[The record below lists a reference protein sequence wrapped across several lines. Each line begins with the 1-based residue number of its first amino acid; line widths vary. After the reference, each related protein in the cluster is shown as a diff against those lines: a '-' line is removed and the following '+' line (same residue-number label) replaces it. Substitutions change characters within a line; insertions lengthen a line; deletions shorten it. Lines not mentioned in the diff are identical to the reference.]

1 MIKNSL
7 FLLFNF
13 LVILNLPVSSQ
24 SFTNYTEIDGLI
36 DNSVNCISIDA
47 NDNIWLGTQNGVSK
61 FDGTSWT
68 NYNASMDTGFIDN
81 SINAI
86 CATSNGIV
94 WIGTDFGASFF
105 DGTSWTSFTTS
116 NGLGDNRINHIAEK
130 ADGTI
135 WFGDYDGLTIL
146 NSSPTFSWTSYTM
159 NDGLPFGGI
168 NYTDFDSN
176 GDAWLGSGLGG
187 LIKFD
192 GSTFEIFNQI
202 DGLINNKVRSV
213 LIDGQDNKWVGT
225 AEGLTVLNSANA
237 FVENHTKMLILSPPD
252 TLNPVEDLAMDSQG
266 NIWTGI
272 YVDYLVT
279 EGGVAVYDGSFWADF
294 DVSHGLV
301 GPVVRALE
309 IDGNDNV
316 WVATST
322 GVSKI
327 SNTPVTINEIVN
339 NNINI
344 YPNPSNDG
352 LYYFTLSKDIDNSI
366 IKVTNMEGKTILIKK
381 NILNHK
387 TVIDLHDSDKG
398 MYLIEVLSKKNDL
411 IRKKIIK
418 K

>member
-1 MIKNSL
+1 MKKNNL
-7 FLLFNF
+7 FF
-13 LVILNLPVSSQ
+13 LICFFGILNAPSAQL
-24 SFTNYTEIDGLI
+24 FTNYTNVDGLI

-47 NDNIWLGTQNGVSK
+47 NNNVWLGTQNGVSK
-61 FDGTSWT
+61 FDGSSWT

-86 CATSNGIV
+86 CATSNGFV
-94 WIGTDFGASFF
+94 WIGTDFGASVF

-130 ADGTI
+130 SDGTI

-146 NSSPTFSWTSYTM
+146 NPSPTYSWTSYTM

-168 NYTDFDSN
+168 NYTAFDSN

-192 GSTFEIFNQI
+192 GSAFEIFNQNNGI
-202 DGLINNKVRSV
+202 INNKVRSV

-225 AEGLTVLNSANA
+225 AEGLTVLNSSNA
-237 FVENHTKMLILSPPD
+237 FVANHTKMLILSPPD
-252 TLNPVEDLAMDSQG
+252 TLNPVEDLAIDSQG

-279 EGGVAVYDGSFWADF
+279 EGGVAVYDGNFWADF

-301 GPVVRALE
+301 GPVVRALDV
-309 IDGNDNV
+309 DGNDNV

-327 SNTPVTINEIVN
+327 SNTPVAINEIN
-339 NNINI
+339 ANLNI
-344 YPNPSNDG
+344 YPNPSNNG
-352 LYYFTLSKDIDNSI
+352 LYYLSLSKNFTNTVL
-366 IKVTNMEGKTILIKK
+366 KVNNIEGKTILIKNNVFDGITEINLQNSENGIYFIDVLTNK
-381 NILNHK
+381 NQIL
-387 TVIDLHDSDKG
+387 
-398 MYLIEVLSKKNDL
+398 
-411 IRKKIIK
+411 RKKIIK

>member
-1 MIKNSL
+1 MKKNNFFFL
-7 FLLFNF
+7 FCLLG
-13 LVILNLPVSSQ
+13 LLNAPINAQV
-24 SFTNYTEIDGLI
+24 FTNYTDVDGLI
-36 DNSVNCISIDA
+36 DNSVNCISIDP
-47 NDNIWLGTQNGVSK
+47 NNNNIWFGTQNGVSM
-61 FDGTSWT
+61 FDGSVWT

-86 CATSNGIV
+86 CVTSTGIV
-94 WIGTDFGASFF
+94 WIGTDFGVSLF
-105 DGTSWTSFTTS
+105 DGTTWTSFTTS
-116 NGLGDNRINHIAEK
+116 TGLGDNRINHIAEK

-146 NSSPTFSWTSYTM
+146 NASPTFSWTSYNM

-168 NYTDFDSN
+168 NYTAFDSN
-176 GDAWLGSGLGG
+176 GDAWLASGLGG

-192 GSTFEIFNQI
+192 GSAFEIFNQTN
-202 DGLINNKVRSV
+202 GLINNKVRSV

-225 AEGLTVLNSANA
+225 AEGLTVFNSANA
-237 FVENHTKMLILSPPD
+237 FVQNHTKMLILSPPD

-279 EGGVAVYDGSFWADF
+279 EGGLAVYDGNFWADF
-294 DVSHGLV
+294 DVSDGLV
-301 GPVVRALE
+301 GPVVRALD

-327 SNTPVTINEIVN
+327 SNTPVAINEIN
-339 NNINI
+339 NNLNI
-344 YPNPSNDG
+344 YPNPSNNG
-352 LYYFTLSKDIDNSI
+352 LYYLTLCKNFTNAVL
-366 IKVTNMEGKTILIKK
+366 KVKNIEGKTILIKK
-381 NILNHK
+381 NLFDSK
-387 TVIDLHDSDKG
+387 TEINLQNSEKG
-398 MYLIEVLSKKNDL
+398 IYFIEVLTNKNQL
-411 IRKKIIK
+411 LRKKIIK